1 MQMAE
6 TIQNQI
12 EGHSRDL
19 QYIEC
24 TASHKV
30 RLQLTSIGNYRN
42 LKQSTFK

>member
-19 QYIEC
+19 QYIDS
-24 TASHKV
+24 TASHKYDYS
-30 RLQLTSIGNYRN
+30 LPH
-42 LKQSTFK
+42 

>member
-1 MQMAE
+1 MAE

-24 TASHKV
+24 TALHKV
-30 RLQLTSIGNYRN
+30 RLQFIQLGNYR
-42 LKQSTFK
+42 SPC

>member
-1 MQMAE
+1 MRIAE

-30 RLQLTSIGNYRN
+30 RLQIIRVDNNRVPC
-42 LKQSTFK
+42 

>member
-19 QYIEC
+19 QHIEC
-24 TASHKV
+24 TASHKYDYS
-30 RLQLTSIGNYRN
+30 LPH
-42 LKQSTFK
+42 

>member
-1 MQMAE
+1 MRIAE
-6 TIQNQI
+6 AIQNQI

-30 RLQLTSIGNYRN
+30 RLQFIRSDNN
-42 LKQSTFK
+42 HVPC

>member
-1 MQMAE
+1 MAE

-24 TASHKV
+24 TALQKV
-30 RLQLTSIGNYRN
+30 RLQFIQEDNYRVPC
-42 LKQSTFK
+42 